1 MGWSKDGAAMLGSSC
16 VMSSRGGRR
25 IEDLYYLCSYG
36 YAPSDEAHL
45 PATDDGSTKHS
56 SQVSS
61 VRMEW

>member
-25 IEDLYYLCSYG
+25 IEDLYLCSYG